1 VVGSSVGGMSRL
13 RSALPHLA
21 DVALAAVVV
30 VVGQL
35 EVWAPAVM
43 HPGNLAGPR
52 WIVAVGYFAVGAL
65 VAVRRIWPFGAI
77 VAAFC
82 ITTVHV
88 LLAGASE
95 GLGGFVPVVILTYSV
110 AAYAERRRAI
120 AGLVLVLAGLVLHE
134 AFDPLNRSML
144 NLAGA
149 LPFDLAAVAAW
160 LGGAYMRTR
169 RLYVAELRDRAERAE
184 REREEQVRAAT
195 AQERTRIARELHDA
209 VAHAMSVIVVQAE
222 AAEEVLGTNPERAR
236 VPLQRI
242 QRLGRDGLTEMRRL
256 LGVLR
261 QDAQPLLGPQPGM
274 AAVDTLLEEVRAAG
288 LPVSLTVEGQP
299 RPLPTG
305 VDISAFR
312 IVQEALTNALRH
324 AHASNA
330 AVVVRYGESLEL
342 EICDDGVGASAEGG
356 AGHGLVGMRERVSLY
371 GGGLDLDSG
380 EGHGFRV
387 HATLPVGHDS

>member
-1 VVGSSVGGMSRL
+1 MSRL
-13 RSALPHLA
+13 RPRSRRLA
-21 DVALAAVVV
+21 ADAALAAVVV
-30 VVGQL
+30 LVGQL
-35 EVWAPAVM
+35 EVWAPSVM
-43 HPGNLAGPR
+43 HPSNLAGPR
-52 WIVAVGYFAVGAL
+52 WIIAAGYLAVGVL

-82 ITTVHV
+82 VTTVHV

-110 AAYAERRRAI
+110 AAYAERRRALV
-120 AGLVLVLAGLVLHE
+120 GLVLVLAGLVLHE

-160 LGGAYMRTR
+160 LGGAYVRTR

-184 REREEQVRAAT
+184 HEREQQIRSAT

-222 AAEEVLGTNPERAR
+222 AAEEVLGANPERAR

-242 QRLGRDGLTEMRRL
+242 QRLGRDGLAEMRRL

-261 QDAQPLLGPQPGM
+261 QDTQPLLGPQPGM
-274 AAVDTLLEEVRAAG
+274 AAVDPLLDQVRAAG
-288 LPVSLTVEGQP
+288 LPVTLTVEGQP

-324 AHASNA
+324 AHASKA
-330 AVVVRYGESLEL
+330 TVVVRYGDSLEL
-342 EICDDGVGASAEGG
+342 EISDDGVGGSSNGG

-371 GGGLDLDSG
+371 GGSLDLDSTD
-380 EGHGFRV
+380 GHGFRV
-387 HATLPVGHDS
+387 RATLPAGHQP